1 MTSGHRGYAKDSMK
15 YLWCVHSRSSSTVN
29 SIKLEKHRCLL
40 MFFILNIDV
49 YRCKIDIFS
58 ALVYTIVYMK
68 WIEIKRLSP
77 LVVSIIIY
85 NDMCKGYLTVGW
97 SGLSLCSLVFN
108 FNVYTESAV
117 NKEWKTAFKNAF
129 SLFCLSLSF
138 SLPLWL
144 FILLFEEIYQQLFL
158 LKTLQK
164 TGNHSDLCH
173 CGKK

>member
-15 YLWCVHSRSSSTVN
+15 YLWCIHSGSSSTVN

-68 WIEIKRLSP
+68 WIEIRRLSP

-117 NKEWKTAFKNAF
+117 NKEWKTAFKKCIF
-129 SLFCLSLSF
+129 TVLSLS
-138 SLPLWL
+138 
-144 FILLFEEIYQQLFL
+144 LFL
-158 LKTLQK
+158 SSPLVI
-164 TGNHSDLCH
+164 HFVVWRDLPTAVFI
-173 CGKK
+173 KNFTANWKSFRLVSLR